1 MYTHARTDTHTDM
14 HTDSHGHTHTHTETH
29 THTDMHTDS
38 HARTHTLLWPEAGGH
53 YWALPGPLALRCGSH
68 TLPHPGGESAN
79 SSYLARKVIVSITR
93 AGAVKTPASCR
104 APHPEALGTRGRVRV
119 PGPPLPPCR
128 AFCSPI
134 AIWKFS
140 VTSNKAPH
148 VSPQGVTGSWG
159 LPIKQPELG
168 VSPRGLRP
176 ADTKGGF
183 TRTRLVLGFS
193 GSHEA
198 RQEGCGMPVS
208 NMGGGAPHPRGGFTA
223 SIPVPW
229 AQGAKEQRGRGWGG
243 WRSRD
248 PGLPLPSPHTSSY
261 TSLGLSCPHLCSGH

>member
-14 HTDSHGHTHTHTETH
+14 HTDSHGHTH

-208 NMGGGAPHPRGGFTA
+208 NMGGGGAPSQGRFYSEHPGALGSR
-223 SIPVPW
+223 SK
-229 AQGAKEQRGRGWGG
+229 GAKRPGVGG
-243 WRSRD
+243 LAFPRSR
-248 PGLPLPSPHTSSY
+248 PASAITS
-261 TSLGLSCPHLCSGH
+261 HK